1 MSQSIWTR
9 CAGSSR
15 FRRFALEPWR
25 VVESQFI
32 TSTRKLVD
40 SDDEQE
46 ILEALLDRVK
56 PPLPPDPT
64 LARLHFLLYTSFRH
78 PPLRR
83 GSRFGTRL
91 ERGIWYGSLG
101 LETAL
106 AEVAYYRLVFLDGTS
121 ADLGT
126 VTVELSAFRASVR
139 SRRGIDLTAKPF
151 AAHEDAIS
159 SPSSYADSQRLGR
172 EMREAGAEL
181 AVYVSARD
189 RKRGSNVAL
198 FAPAFA
204 RRNPSALSAWSCTAT
219 RTRVEFSKK
228 DVFRKRRFAFDR
240 SEFEVEGA
248 LPTPAL

>member
-1 MSQSIWTR
+1 MSPSIWTQ

-15 FRRFALEPWR
+15 FRRVALEPWR

-56 PPLPPDPT
+56 PPLPPDPA

-83 GSRFGTRL
+83 GSRFGTRM
-91 ERGIWYGSLG
+91 ERGIWYGALA

-106 AEVAYYRLVFLDGTS
+106 AEVAYYRLVFLDGTK

-139 SRRGIDLTAKPF
+139 SSRAVDLTAKPF
-151 AAHEDAIS
+151 AAHEAAIS
-159 SPSSYADSQRLGR
+159 SPSSYSESQRLGR
-172 EMREAGAEL
+172 EMREAGAEV
-181 AVYVSARD
+181 AIYVSARD
-189 RKRGSNVAL
+189 RDRGKNVAL
-198 FAPAFA
+198 FAPAFT

-219 RTRVEFSKK
+219 RQRVELSKK
-228 DVFRKRRFAFDR
+228 DVFRKRRFAFER
-240 SEFEVEGA
+240 AEFEVDGV
-248 LPTPAL
+248 LPAPAL